1 MFHPAISF
9 IFQNQ
14 VHLLYTMH
22 SERQLMYC
30 TTSNELLSLIGLRL
44 TGPSCDKTT
53 QDSSLHSNWQI
64 DIDMHMYMR
73 KCCAQMK
80 MTYLCQ
86 PQEQWQVC
94 NLTKFLGTFHSIQ
107 SKRCFHIT
115 CFHTN
120 TVLSGLVSFCLSQVK
135 WRHKGLY
142 LTSLAVW
149 CLLLC

>member
-1 MFHPAISF
+1 MFHLAISF

-22 SERQLMYC
+22 SERQLMYF
-30 TTSNELLSLIGLRL
+30 TTANELSLIGLRL

-64 DIDMHMYMR
+64 DIDMHMYMH
-73 KCCAQMK
+73 KCRAQMK
-80 MTYLCQ
+80 MTYLCL
-86 PQEQWQVC
+86 PQEQWQSAIWQ
-94 NLTKFLGTFHSIQ
+94 NFWGHSTPFKQ

-115 CFHTN
+115 CFHTD

-142 LTSLAVW
+142 LTSLAFW